1 MDVVVGIGINFVSN
15 LITFL
20 AGSVVTLLAI
30 RIIWVR
36 KLLRKVG
43 VVVPVSRPQ
52 LDLDIERDDY
62 GTTEI
67 IIKNAGDKVAYNVYV
82 FLFELFWGSEDE
94 SYQISSLGTQK
105 VRVGLLSPNEKVV
118 FKGKVVSF
126 SGCNVTSEQ
135 EIWVEYTDEND
146 EHYRTRIVPPSARG
160 DALRVMPPEKI
171 KMRLPLLP
179 GLKFTGNRDWKNIK
193 LGKKG
198 IKGLNY

>member
-1 MDVVVGIGINFVSN
+1 MDVVVGIGINFISN
-15 LITFL
+15 LVTFV

-30 RIIWVR
+30 RIIWIR

-43 VVVPVSRPQ
+43 VEVPVSRPQ
-52 LDLDIERDDY
+52 LDLDIERDGH

-82 FLFELFWGSEDE
+82 FLFEIFWASEDE
-94 SYQISSLGTQK
+94 TYQISSLGTQK

-126 SGCNVTSEQ
+126 SGCNVTAEQ

-146 EHYRTRIVPPSARG
+146 DHYRTRIIPPSARG
-160 DALRVMPPEKI
+160 DTLRVVPPEKI
-171 KMRLPLLP
+171 KTRLPLLA
-179 GLKFTGNRDWKNIK
+179 GLQFTGNRDWRDIK

-198 IKGLNY
+198 IKGLSY